1 MSARQPIS
9 TETSSSSSAAME
21 EDPSPPVTS
30 APATTQ
36 SKAPAARTAKT
47 KTKTPVKAPKNWNH
61 NNCYGMLTLADK
73 QVSTNRAK
81 SERNGRNIVKLARTT
96 ANLDARMRAQER
108 RGIKG

>member
-1 MSARQPIS
+1 
-9 TETSSSSSAAME
+9 ME

-47 KTKTPVKAPKNWNH
+47 KTNAPVKAPKNWNH